1 MCCLFRGTEIETW
14 KWLTIHGLATSY
26 KVSAFKFTAEG
37 SEILQRSGFG
47 TKPPFHTYIG
57 IMVWGPRTRFI
68 IDDSHGYA
76 KDAIAKAG
84 LDDCCVLEEGVSKI
98 LRSFDEL
105 ENGNNIEV
113 GRNGPNAFWTKVT
126 KRFVW

>member
-1 MCCLFRGTEIETW
+1 MIQSW
-14 KWLTIHGLATSY
+14 KWLTIHGLGTSY
-26 KVSAFKFTAEG
+26 RVSAFKFSSED

-47 TKPPFHTYIG
+47 TKPPFNDYIG
-57 IMVWGPRTRFI
+57 ILVWRPRTRII
-68 IDDSHGYA
+68 IDNPQGDA
-76 KDAIAKAG
+76 RDAISKAG
-84 LDDCCVLEEGVSKI
+84 FPGGDGECCVLEEGIGKI

-113 GRNGPNAFWTKVT
+113 SGDPSKVLGVKVT